1 MNSREPFDDLEAEL
15 LALGDLLDVPDPPP
29 ADVAATVRARLE
41 AEIRDTPAAT
51 SADAAPGDTTPAEAV
66 PVAPPTAHG
75 VIPGDER
82 ADGGAGE
89 GGEPGAGPD
98 PAHGPLRPR
107 PGAPGRREDG
117 RRPPARRGRRAKWK
131 IVTAVVLVVIAITAA
146 TPQGRAAVVRILR
159 FAGIELQIGDTP
171 PKAVTTAAPMPGQ
184 HTVTPDKV
192 AGEVKFQVKTP
203 KALGDPRSVTVADNG
218 KVVSMFWPDG
228 VRLDQFDGG
237 LDPVFFKKLGPPW
250 PDYVKVGPYNAW
262 WVPGSHPLGYIQRQD
277 GTEVPLRQAGPT
289 LIWQQDTLSYRLEG
303 LKTKDEAVRVA
314 TSLQ

>member
-1 MNSREPFDDLEAEL
+1 MNSREPSDDLEAEL
-15 LALGDLLDVPDPPP
+15 LALGDLLDVPDPPA

-41 AEIRDTPAAT
+41 AEIHDTPAAT
-51 SADAAPGDTTPAEAV
+51 SADAAPG
-66 PVAPPTAHG
+66 
-75 VIPGDER
+75 R
-82 ADGGAGE
+82 
-89 GGEPGAGPD
+89 D
-98 PAHGPLRPR
+98 PAHGPLRPH

-117 RRPPARRGRRAKWK
+117 RRPPARRGRRARWK

-146 TPQGRAAVVRILR
+146 TPQGRAAVVWILR
-159 FAGIELQIGDTP
+159 FAGIELQVGETTP
-171 PKAVTTAAPMPGQ
+171 PPVTTTAPVPGE
-184 HTVTPDKV
+184 HTVQPDQV
-192 AGEVKFQVKTP
+192 GGQVKFQVKTV

-218 KVVSMFWPDG
+218 RVVSMFWPDG

-262 WVPGSHPLGYIQRQD
+262 WVPGSHPLGYIRRQD
-277 GTEVPLRQAGPT
+277 GTEVSLRQAGPT

-314 TSLQ
+314 MSLQ